1 MAKQKMTGFARMLLF
16 LIIFL
21 PLAFVGASYI
31 NGEDPLQKA
40 QEYLGTEQGSDSDN
54 NTYEAAERQGES
66 NKQIDRLERKILEL
80 EKDLAVAN
88 EKLARCQLEQK
99 QNQ

>member
-1 MAKQKMTGFARMLLF
+1 MAKQKMTGFARLLLF

-21 PLAFVGASYI
+21 PLAFAGASYI
-31 NGEDPLQKA
+31 NNEDPIQKA
-40 QEYLGTEQGSDSDN
+40 KEYLGLE
-54 NTYEAAERQGES
+54 NTSSIERSQ
-66 NKQIDRLERKILEL
+66 NDAIDRNVGSSRQVDQLERKILEL

-88 EKLARCQLEQK
+88 EKLARCQLEQQ